1 VTYAFKLL
9 QAVLSEYW
17 VKGFAS
23 KKWNEQAFTMAL
35 TWASTYPSEIAINL
49 PCCEIQ
55 LQLSQTHKPFALT
68 FCVSRSVSV
77 PQPTGTTPHV
87 QSGLPG
93 GAPFSGML
101 QSLNPLQDEN
111 SQPYGAGI
119 RQALDT
125 GKRFAGNASNT
136 PLGKP
141 AGLSSARKA
150 LGNITNRSTI
160 QHDNATPFKAT
171 PAVLGPRKKLGD
183 ITNATPAKPGQLAKT
198 LLEKSRSQAKPKSAK
213 QRSKAEIYAEDGIEI
228 LAGRS
233 GQQLEAERQLRDL
246 TDAKTNAAY
255 FASLPA
261 FQPPAMKWSRVSQRI
276 RVEN

>member
-1 VTYAFKLL
+1 
-9 QAVLSEYW
+9 
-17 VKGFAS
+17 
-23 KKWNEQAFTMAL
+23 M
-35 TWASTYPSEIAINL
+35 
-49 PCCEIQ
+49 
-55 LQLSQTHKPFALT
+55 
-68 FCVSRSVSV
+68 
-77 PQPTGTTPHV
+77 
-87 QSGLPG
+87 
-93 GAPFSGML
+93 
-101 QSLNPLQDEN
+101 QDEN
-111 SQPYGAGI
+111 SQPYGVGI

-125 GKRFAGNASNT
+125 GKRFAGNAANT

-183 ITNATPAKPGQLAKT
+183 ITNATPAKSAQLAKT
-198 LLEKSRSQAKPKSAK
+198 LLEKSKSQAKPKAAK

-233 GQQLEAERQLRDL
+233 GQQLETERQLRDL
-246 TDAKTNAAY
+246 TDAKTKAAY

-261 FQPPAMKWSRVSQRI
+261 FQPPALKWSGVSQKI
-276 RVEN
+276 RVDCFKHRFAKP